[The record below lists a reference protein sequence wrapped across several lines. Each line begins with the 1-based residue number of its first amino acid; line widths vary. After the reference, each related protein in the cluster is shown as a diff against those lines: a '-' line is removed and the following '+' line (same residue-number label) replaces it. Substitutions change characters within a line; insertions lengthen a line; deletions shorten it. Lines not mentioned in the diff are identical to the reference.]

1 MFNSEAVTTIP
12 PKTSNTTT
20 LVSVLQTD
28 TVSCEILRFFLENEN
43 AMDSAKGIAAW
54 WIHRDE
60 LAVQP
65 SLHRLLS
72 CGAVIAHTL
81 TSGVTLYKLTHDRG
95 LRTWLRNVL
104 GVSGEPRVNDE
115 TFDTPTEHVTD
126 ASVS

>member
-81 TSGVTLYKLTHDRG
+81 TSGVTLYKLTHDRA
-95 LRTWLRNVL
+95 LRTWLHHVL
-104 GVSGEPRVNDE
+104 GVSGEPHLNDE
-115 TFDTPTEHVTD
+115 TVDTPTEPVTD

>member
-1 MFNSEAVTTIP
+1 MVISKTVTPILPT
-12 PKTSNTTT
+12 TSNTTT
-20 LVSVLQTD
+20 LASVLQTD
-28 TVSCEILRFFLENEN
+28 AVSCEILHFFLRNEN

-60 LAVQP
+60 LAVTP

-81 TSGVTLYKLTHDRG
+81 TSGVTLYKLTHDPS
-95 LRTWLRNVL
+95 LRAWLHNAL
-104 GVSGEPRVNDE
+104 GVSDE
-115 TFDTPTEHVTD
+115 RHVSDEAADTPTERVTD